1 MIAVPQWAIPVIA
14 VVICGLAVAGL
25 LLTPS
30 PEAPMASDAVDAE
43 PSLDPWEVV
52 MAQARM
58 ILGDPLAAL
67 VNGSLSEPADSGQRD
82 VQFMRSSVALAAFR
96 LVAERNGEGLA
107 KNWLISANGMAD
119 EAPVDLLYQ
128 GRYSDV
134 MAAAETLVLSQ

>member
-1 MIAVPQWAIPVIA
+1 VIAVPQWAIPVIA

-58 ILGDPLAAL
+58 ILGDPL
-67 VNGSLSEPADSGQRD
+67 VVCLSFG
-82 VQFMRSSVALAAFR
+82 
-96 LVAERNGEGLA
+96 
-107 KNWLISANGMAD
+107 
-119 EAPVDLLYQ
+119 
-128 GRYSDV
+128 
-134 MAAAETLVLSQ
+134 